1 MDKKFQKI
9 AIIEVSVILIVWELL
24 AFFQWIPTYLS
35 SPSIILGTMWEL
47 MKTGDIFSHAGSSL
61 YRSFFG
67 FLIVATVGVTFGI
80 VAGYYRKIGDFF
92 DPIINAINPI
102 PKIALL
108 PILMVWFGMS
118 DFTRIL
124 IIFLTAFFPTFVAT
138 RDGVRS
144 VKQVFLWAR
153 ENMGANRFQLL
164 YKVAFPAT
172 LPKIFDGLRVSL
184 GLTFVMMFSS
194 EIIGASNGSGL
205 GFLILNADL
214 VGRTDIMFAAV
225 AFIGM
230 LGFIFD
236 RILLKVRSRVLWW
249 DEDGKKV

>member
-9 AIIEVSVILIVWELL
+9 AAIEIIVVMLLWEGL
-24 AFFQWIPTYLS
+24 AYFQLIPTYLS
-35 SPSIILGTMWEL
+35 SPTIILAAMWDLIKSGE
-47 MKTGDIFSHAGSSL
+47 IISHMGASL
-61 YRSFFG
+61 YRSMFG
-67 FLIVATVGVTFGI
+67 FVVVIIIGVGLGI
-80 VAGYYRKIGDFF
+80 LAGYYKKIGNFF

-108 PILMVWFGMS
+108 PILMVWFGMT
-118 DFTRIL
+118 DTTRIL

-144 VKQVFLWAR
+144 MKQVHLWAA
-153 ENMGANRFQLL
+153 ENMGASQLQLL
-164 YKVAFPAT
+164 YKVVFPGT

-194 EIIGASNGSGL
+194 EIIGASNGAGL

-225 AFIGM
+225 AFIAV

-236 RILLKVRSRVLWW
+236 RILLKVRSKLLWW
-249 DEDGKKV
+249 DLNQA